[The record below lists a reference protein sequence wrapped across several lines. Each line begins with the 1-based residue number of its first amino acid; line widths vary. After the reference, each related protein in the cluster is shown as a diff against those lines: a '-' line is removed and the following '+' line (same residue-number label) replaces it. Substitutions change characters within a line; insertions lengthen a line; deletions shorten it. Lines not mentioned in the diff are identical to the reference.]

1 MKNKDLKKYSIAL
14 SVLTLQMKSLRNM
27 AVTRAGGTSA
37 NLPCYAR
44 HCKSNGDN

>member
-27 AVTRAGGTSA
+27 VVRGPDARA

-44 HCKSNGDN
+44 HCKSNGGN